1 MSRGEFPHLIFK
13 TISCLYFSSSIGHM
27 NVIIRQQEKQ
37 NELLRDIAV
46 KLDAEQ
52 NRSPKNESR
61 RF

>member
-1 MSRGEFPHLIFK
+1 
-13 TISCLYFSSSIGHM
+13 M